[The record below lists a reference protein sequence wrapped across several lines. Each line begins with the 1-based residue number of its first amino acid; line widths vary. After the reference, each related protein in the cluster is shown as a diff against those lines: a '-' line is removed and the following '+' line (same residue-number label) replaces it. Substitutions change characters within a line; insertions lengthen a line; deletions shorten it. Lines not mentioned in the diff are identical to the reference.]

1 MADQQDIQQIKEKID
16 IVSLISRYVEVKP
29 AGKNFTARCPFHSE
43 KTPSFVISPQMQR
56 YKCFGCQK
64 SGDIFTFLMD
74 YEHVDFVEAIE
85 KLAKEAGVKI
95 EKFNKPVNKIYAI
108 LEMINKLSADF
119 FLKNIYLP
127 YGKTALD
134 YVHGRGY
141 DDETIKEYGI
151 GYAYGKDTLLNYLN
165 TKASFTNEQLLQS
178 GLFVEKNGKVTDKFN
193 HRVMF
198 SILNERG
205 KIVAFSGRIMPG
217 NDFGPKY
224 LNSPETPI
232 FHKKSTLYG
241 LYFGKNDIRAQ
252 DLCIIC
258 EAQTEVITCHKAG
271 LKNIVAPMG
280 TALTD
285 EQLDL
290 ISKYTKNI
298 VLAFNSDT
306 AGQAAIERGF
316 IMCSRKEFNSYAAT
330 PGKYKD
336 LDDLY
341 QAEPSTLLEV
351 IEKRQ
356 DAFSYLVSNKV
367 KNLDIT
373 GQANLEDYNKA
384 INYINNLLASATD
397 TKTRDFFLNKAK
409 DITNIAIDKFLI
421 QKQTNNYNNSVES
434 NSSQQKVKIER
445 FSLEEYLLYYILH
458 FNLYGI
464 AKKIKPEWLIDSRVI
479 NTLKRIVE
487 LKDEGTP
494 DNAIASRIA
503 NEYVLQDQN
512 DKHFDLLQRILFENP
527 TNENIDTDK
536 EVSSIVT
543 RLIHDANLRELAEM
557 RKKLS
562 ILENNPSADESEI
575 QEISNQ
581 IIQLSNII
589 KKISMASE

>member
-151 GYAYGKDTLLNYLN
+151 GYAYGKNTLLNYLQE
-165 TKASFTNEQLLQS
+165 KADFSKEQLLQS
-178 GLFVEKNGKVTDKFN
+178 GLFVEKESRITDKFN
-193 HRVMF
+193 NRIVF
-198 SILNERG
+198 SIRNERG
-205 KIVAFSGRIMPG
+205 KIIAFSGRIMPG

-232 FHKKSTLYG
+232 FHKKDNLFG
-241 LYFGKNDIRAQ
+241 LYHAKNDIRAN
-252 DLCIIC
+252 DLCILC
-258 EAQTEVITCHKAG
+258 EGQTDTISCHKAG
-271 LKNIVAPMG
+271 LKNVVAPLG
-280 TALTD
+280 TALTED
-285 EQLDL
+285 QLRIL
-290 ISKYTKNI
+290 SKYTKNI
-298 VLAFNSDT
+298 VLLFDADT
-306 AGQAAIERGF
+306 AGQAAVERAFHLCVKQGF
-316 IMCSRKEFNSYAAT
+316 NTYASNT
-330 PGKYKD
+330 GKYKD
-336 LDDLY
+336 LDELIK
-341 QAEPSTLLEV
+341 AEPENLQSI
-351 IEKRQ
+351 IEKKQ
-356 DAFSYLVSNKV
+356 DAFTYLLSKKV
-367 KNLDIT
+367 ENLDIN
-373 GQANLEDYNKA
+373 GQANLEDYNKT
-384 INYINNLLASATD
+384 INYINGLLASSSDA
-397 TKTRDFFLNKAK
+397 KTRDFFIKKAT
-409 DITNIAIDKFLI
+409 DITSISADKFNLVKT
-421 QKQTNNYNNSVES
+421 QQTVQAQSYVI
-434 NSSQQKVKIER
+434 KDKKLER

-458 FNLYGI
+458 FNLYSI
-464 AKKIKPEWLIDSRVI
+464 ARKIKPEWLVDSRVI

-487 LKDEGTP
+487 LKNEGTP
-494 DNAIASRIA
+494 DNSIASRIA

-536 EVSSIVT
+536 EVSSIIT

-562 ILENNPSADESEI
+562 ILENNPSADEAEI

-589 KKISMASE
+589 KKISMVSE

>member
-95 EKFNKPVNKIYAI
+95 EKFNKPVNKIFAI

-141 DDETIKEYGI
+141 DDETINEYGI
-151 GYAYGKDTLLNYLN
+151 GYAYGKNTLLNHLQE
-165 TKASFTNEQLLQS
+165 KADFSKEQLLQS
-178 GLFVEKNGKVTDKFN
+178 GLFVEKESRITDKFN
-193 HRVMF
+193 NRIVF
-198 SILNERG
+198 SIRNERG
-205 KIVAFSGRIMPG
+205 KIIAFSGRIMPG

-232 FHKKSTLYG
+232 FHKKDNLFG
-241 LYFGKNDIRAQ
+241 LYHAKNDIRAN
-252 DLCIIC
+252 DLCILC
-258 EAQTEVITCHKAG
+258 EGQTDTISCHKAG
-271 LKNIVAPMG
+271 LKNVVAPLG
-280 TALTD
+280 TALTED
-285 EQLDL
+285 QLRIL
-290 ISKYTKNI
+290 SKYTKNI
-298 VLAFNSDT
+298 VLLFDADT
-306 AGQAAIERGF
+306 AGQAAVERAFHLCVKQGF
-316 IMCSRKEFNSYAAT
+316 NTYASNT
-330 PGKYKD
+330 GKYKD
-336 LDDLY
+336 LDELIK
-341 QAEPSTLLEV
+341 AEPENLQSI
-351 IEKRQ
+351 IEKKQ
-356 DAFSYLVSNKV
+356 DAFTYLLSKKV
-367 KNLDIT
+367 ENLDIN
-373 GQANLEDYNKA
+373 GQANLEDYNKT
-384 INYINNLLASATD
+384 INYINGLLASSSDA
-397 TKTRDFFLNKAK
+397 KTRDFFTKKAT
-409 DITNIAIDKFLI
+409 DITSISADKFNI
-421 QKQTNNYNNSVES
+421 VKTQQTVQ
-434 NSSQQKVKIER
+434 SQSYVIKDKKLER

-458 FNLYGI
+458 FNLYSI
-464 AKKIKPEWLIDSRVI
+464 ARKIKPEWLVDSRVL
-479 NTLKRIVE
+479 NTLNRIVA

-503 NEYVLQDQN
+503 NEYVLQDQD

-536 EVSSIVT
+536 EVSSIIT
-543 RLIHDANLRELAEM
+543 RLIHDANVRDLAEM

-562 ILENNPSADESEI
+562 ILENNPSADEAEI